1 MKKERNRNPEELYEI
16 IEETPN
22 FCINCGGQLTEDAR
36 VCLQCGEDVSA
47 PGAVIARPARTARRA
62 SKSASKGVIA
72 SATLGVCAVVLVT
85 FAVLTQVIKY
95 RSQQPTEVGGA
106 PVYSGRVSSPTPVPT
121 PMPTP
126 FWKAESYEIDT
137 KALGLQPG
145 QMWSRP
151 LQVQNDWRNAR
162 LVGTFTAQGGERNEI
177 EAMVT
182 NEQGLVKWQQNSS
195 YQPKAWYRSG
205 PVTEDTINATLPA
218 GQSYFIFDNRLT
230 PPANKTIRFNLRV
243 EYERLTQP

>member
-1 MKKERNRNPEELYEI
+1 MKKERSLNPEELYEI
-16 IEETPN
+16 IEDAPM
-22 FCINCGGQLTEDAR
+22 FCLNCGAQWPEEAK
-36 VCLQCGEDVSA
+36 VCLQCGGGVST
-47 PGAVIARPARTARRA
+47 PGVITNPPKNARR
-62 SKSASKGVIA
+62 SSKGAIA
-72 SATLGVCAVVLVT
+72 STILGACAFVLVT
-85 FAVLTQVIKY
+85 FAVLTQVLKDQ
-95 RSQQPTEVGGA
+95 SQQPTGVGGA
-106 PVYSGRVSSPTPVPT
+106 PVLYSGLSPTPIST
-121 PMPTP
+121 PMPALV
-126 FWKAESYEIDT
+126 WKAESYEIDT

-162 LVGTFTAQGGERNEI
+162 LVGKFTAQGGERNEI
-177 EAMVT
+177 EAIVT
-182 NEQGLVKWQQNSS
+182 NEQGLVKWQKNYS

-243 EYERLTQP
+243 EYERLAQP